1 MPQIGLT
8 MVEGTITAWLKKPGD
23 AVKKGEP
30 LVEIDIDKLN
40 DTLKSE
46 SDGVLISIIAHEG
59 AIVPVK
65 GILGY
70 IGEAGEK
77 APDAES
83 AAKPVG
89 EAAAPIAQA
98 VSAEQPKTS
107 AQTLS
112 SGGRIKISPL
122 AKKTA
127 LKNGVDISALTGT
140 GPGGRIVQKDVL
152 SAPTTAAKPA
162 PRASDGGH
170 SYIASARREKLS
182 AMRKTIGARMSA
194 SHNEIPSVTVN
205 IKIYVDELIALRA
218 DINAGRDKDKK
229 LSLNDFLVKAAAKTL
244 SKNKA
249 LLVSLEGSDVLYNED
264 INIGI
269 AVALDDGL
277 IVPVVKNADKIGVE
291 TISETIKDL
300 AKRAREGSLA
310 LEEQQGSTFTISNLG
325 MFGVESFTSI
335 INQPNSAI
343 LGIASALSEVD
354 LDEFGKPFK
363 RQAMKAAL
371 TIDHRLL
378 DGAAAAK
385 FIAAFKE
392 TVEKPMN
399 ILL

>member
-1 MPQIGLT
+1 MANAIAMPQIGLT
-8 MVEGTITAWLKKPGD
+8 MTEGTITAWLKKVGD
-23 AVKKGEP
+23 TVKKGEP

-46 SDGVLISIIAHEG
+46 ADGVLISIIAKEG
-59 AIVPVK
+59 SVVPVK

-77 APDAES
+77 APDAALPAQE
-83 AAKPVG
+83 V
-89 EAAAPIAQA
+89 AAPAA
-98 VSAEQPKTS
+98 VEAPKVVAAPQPTV
-107 AQTLS
+107 

-127 LKNGVDISALTGT
+127 IKNGVDISALVGS

-152 SAPTTAAKPA
+152 SAPIGSAAIKPA
-162 PRASDGGH
+162 QASF
-170 SYIASARREKLS
+170 ITTARREKLS
-182 AMRKTIGARMSA
+182 GMRKTIGMRMSA

-205 IKIYVDELIALRA
+205 IKIYADELIALRA
-218 DINAGRDKDKK
+218 KVNAGRDKDKK

-244 SKNKA
+244 SKNKS
-249 LLVSLEGSDVLYNED
+249 LLVSLEGSDILYNED

-277 IVPVVKNADKIGVE
+277 IVPVVKNADKMGVE
-291 TISETIKDL
+291 AISETIKDL
-300 AKRAREGSLA
+300 AQRAREGTLVPD
-310 LEEQQGSTFTISNLG
+310 EQQGSTFTISNLG

-343 LGIASALSEVD
+343 LGIAAALSEVD

-363 RQAMKAAL
+363 RQVMRAAL

-378 DGAAAAK
+378 DGAAAAR

-399 ILL
+399 IVL

>member
-1 MPQIGLT
+1 MANAIAMPQIGLT
-8 MVEGTITAWLKKPGD
+8 MTEGTITAWLKKVGD
-23 AVKKGEP
+23 TVKKGEP

-46 SDGVLISIIAHEG
+46 ADGALISIIAKEG
-59 AIVPVK
+59 SVVPVK

-70 IGEAGEK
+70 IGDAGEK
-77 APDAES
+77 APDAALPAQE
-83 AAKPVG
+83 V
-89 EAAAPIAQA
+89 AAPAA
-98 VSAEQPKTS
+98 VEAPKVVAAPQPTV
-107 AQTLS
+107 

-127 LKNGVDISALTGT
+127 IKNGVDISALIGS

-152 SAPTTAAKPA
+152 SAPSGSAAVKPA
-162 PRASDGGH
+162 QASVVTT
-170 SYIASARREKLS
+170 ARREKLS
-182 AMRKTIGARMSA
+182 GMRKTIGMRMSA

-205 IKIYVDELIALRA
+205 IKIYADELMSLRA
-218 DINAGRDKDKK
+218 NVNAGRDKDKK

-244 SKNKA
+244 SKNKS
-249 LLVSLEGSDVLYNED
+249 LLVSLEGSDILYNED

-277 IVPVVKNADKIGVE
+277 IVPVVKNADKMGVE
-291 TISETIKDL
+291 AISETIKDL
-300 AKRAREGSLA
+300 AQRAREGTLA
-310 LEEQQGSTFTISNLG
+310 LDEQQGSTFTISNLG

-343 LGIASALSEVD
+343 LGIAAALSEVD

-363 RQAMKAAL
+363 RQVMRAAL

-378 DGAAAAK
+378 DGAAAAR

-399 ILL
+399 IVL

>member
-1 MPQIGLT
+1 MANAIAMPQIGLT
-8 MVEGTITAWLKKPGD
+8 MTEGTITAWLKKVGD
-23 AVKKGEP
+23 TVKKGEP

-46 SDGVLISIIAHEG
+46 ADGVLISIIAKEG
-59 AIVPVK
+59 SVVPVK

-77 APDAES
+77 APDAALPAQE
-83 AAKPVG
+83 V
-89 EAAAPIAQA
+89 AAPAA
-98 VSAEQPKTS
+98 VEAPKVVAAPQPTV
-107 AQTLS
+107 

-127 LKNGVDISALTGT
+127 IKNGVDISALIGT

-152 SAPTTAAKPA
+152 SAPSGSAVKPA
-162 PRASDGGH
+162 QASF
-170 SYIASARREKLS
+170 ITIARREKLS
-182 AMRKTIGARMSA
+182 GMRKTIGMRMSA

-205 IKIYVDELIALRA
+205 IKIYADELMSLRA
-218 DINAGRDKDKK
+218 NVNAGRDKDKK

-244 SKNKA
+244 SKNKS
-249 LLVSLEGSDVLYNED
+249 LLVSLEGSDILYNED

-277 IVPVVKNADKIGVE
+277 IVPVVKNADKMGVE
-291 TISETIKDL
+291 AISETIKDL
-300 AKRAREGSLA
+300 AQRAREGTLVPD
-310 LEEQQGSTFTISNLG
+310 EQQGSTFTISNLG

-343 LGIASALSEVD
+343 LGIAAALSEVD

-363 RQAMKAAL
+363 RQAMRAAL

-378 DGAAAAK
+378 DGAAAAR

-399 ILL
+399 IVL